1 MTIFI
6 RISENNKNFGLFR
19 VNLHNQM
26 LFILNRN
33 KNMIWL
39 IQKVMYKFPSSRISS
54 QLSHSIIW
62 GNRILPKCESYAF
75 FFLSIS
81 IQLSNL
87 SPDVFYDQL
96 SFDQGVGGEIILHF
110 WKYYPSATAS
120 AIHLSFISARNVKW

>member
-87 SPDVFYDQL
+87 SQDVFYDQL